1 MVDYFSSDLFSE
13 KYRDN
18 DCIPTMR
25 HLSFS
30 YDPQSDSDTY
40 TELLVK
46 SNPKLIGL
54 KVHYIDET
62 PITHLCL
69 IRDSL
74 PNLVRLTLDVK
85 TISVDKEPFKPLLF
99 KHLRYLCISGAN
111 SQALKQLVFASTFQ
125 LKRLELSIEGNIAAN
140 CINFLK
146 RHQSEGN
153 FSSIFFRTDAKK
165 NYSD

>member
-1 MVDYFSSDLFSE
+1 
-13 KYRDN
+13 
-18 DCIPTMR
+18 MR

-30 YDPQSDSDTY
+30 FDSQSDLDTY

-46 SNPKLIGL
+46 SNPQLIGL
-54 KVHYIDET
+54 KVNYIDET

-74 PNLVRLTLDVK
+74 PNLVRLKLDVK
-85 TISVDKEPFKPLLF
+85 TMVVDKEPFKPLLF

-111 SQALKQLVFASTFQ
+111 SQALKLLVFASTFQ
-125 LKRLELSIEGNIAAN
+125 LKRLELSIEGNIDTN

-153 FSSIFFRTDAKK
+153 FSLIFSCIDSK
-165 NYSD
+165 NLFQLS